1 MQSNK
6 ANDVLHR
13 IEMSPLA
20 VIRTGFLG
28 SNMLFALFIHQFL
41 TTHNLLSECLCW
53 VNILVRVGLIETNSA
68 LLSSA
73 SLHPDVVDR
82 LFELLLGQLVIAQDG
97 TLRQISCQ
105 LLTTRLQIYASSEVL
120 AHR

>member
-1 MQSNK
+1 L
-6 ANDVLHR
+6 AAAICCLHYD
-13 IEMSPLA
+13 SLWVPL
-20 VIRTGFLG
+20 GLG
-28 SNMLFALFIHQFL
+28 D
-41 TTHNLLSECLCW
+41 NLLTEWLLALGEH
-53 VNILVRVGLIETNSA
+53 LVRVGLIETNSA